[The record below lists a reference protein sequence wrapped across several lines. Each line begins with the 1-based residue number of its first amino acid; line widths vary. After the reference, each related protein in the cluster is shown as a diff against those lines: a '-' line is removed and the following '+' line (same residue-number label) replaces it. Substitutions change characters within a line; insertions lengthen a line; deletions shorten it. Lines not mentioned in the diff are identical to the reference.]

1 MRQTI
6 LRKCR
11 GSCNPYT
18 FFIDPHKI
26 RRRKECD
33 LLSAQGQIQVNAYV
47 SNARIPLKDVAVT
60 VTDAGGSAIAMR
72 LTNRSGQLDEPI
84 TIEVPDRAA
93 SLNPNTGVIP
103 FSTVNLYARHEN
115 YEEIFIENLQVF
127 ADTVTDQDLEL
138 IPLAEYPDSWNKS
151 ETFLTPPQNL

>member
-1 MRQTI
+1 MDTCTLFAHLHRI
-6 LRKCR
+6 
-11 GSCNPYT
+11 G
-18 FFIDPHKI
+18 
-26 RRRKECD
+26 RRKECD

-84 TIEVPDRAA
+84 TVEVPDRAA

-103 FSTVNLYARHEN
+103 YTTVDLYARHED

-138 IPLAEYPDSWNKS
+138 IPLSEYPDSWNRS